1 MPQNE
6 GPRREGFED
15 ELGAMLRR
23 TGDGFAA
30 DDRREL
36 VEGGLQRG
44 KRRLVRRRLAMT
56 GGVLAL
62 AAVGI
67 GGVYGGSLLSPA
79 ADATTT
85 SVAAPPKPTA
95 TVDPVPGKQRPGEAT
110 ILVKD
115 LAAVLKAN
123 TPAGTWKFDGLDGTG
138 QSVTGVFDDGNGKAG
153 VSVGLFRAGTGE
165 AGEDQVVCPDKV
177 AIPYDD
183 CIEERLTGGSRLMI
197 LQGYEYPDK
206 REETKQW
213 RAVLLTRDGFLIDVS
228 EYNAAAEKGAPIS
241 RENPP
246 FTPAQLKALVT
257 APDWGPLAARLPANV
272 DMSGGEGG
280 QGGGGGENGQGSGGG
295 GGGRDE
301 PRRHVEPDGAVV
313 QSTLR
318 SLLPEGLK
326 VADKGGDGEYAY
338 VVVDDG
344 KGKSLVQ
351 INVQPNMSDVAGEL
365 FGSGDVRTLP
375 DGRKVKIT
383 QQPGE
388 KGGEGVVWWTVDTI
402 TPEGFRVVVSA
413 FNAGTQHE
421 AATRAEPALTMQQL
435 KTIALSLR
443 WQTLPAA

>member
-6 GPRREGFED
+6 GPQHEGFED
-15 ELGAMLRR
+15 QLGAILRR

-79 ADATTT
+79 ADATST

-95 TVDPVPGKQRPGEAT
+95 TTDPVPGKQLPGEAN
-110 ILVKD
+110 IPVKN
-115 LAAVLKAN
+115 LAAVLTSN
-123 TPAGTWKFDGLDGTG
+123 TPAGTWQIDGLDGVG
-138 QSVTGVFDDGNGKAG
+138 QSVTGVFDDGKGKAG
-153 VSVGLFRAGTGE
+153 VSVGLFRTGTGE
-165 AGEDQVVCPDKV
+165 AGEDQVACPDKV
-177 AIPYDD
+177 AVPYDD
-183 CIEERLTGGSRLMI
+183 CTEEKLTGGSRLMI

-213 RAVLLTRDGFLIDVS
+213 RAVLLTKDGFLVDVS
-228 EYNAAAEKGAPIS
+228 EYNAAAEKGAPVS

-246 FTPAQLKALVT
+246 FTPAQLKTLVT
-257 APDWGPLAARLPANV
+257 APAWGRLAAQLPENV
-272 DMSGGEGG
+272 DMSGGQGAAQPPAEPSATDVMNTLSALVPKDLTVVNKGG
-280 QGGGGGENGQGSGGG
+280 QSGYG
-295 GGGRDE
+295 
-301 PRRHVEPDGAVV
+301 
-313 QSTLR
+313 
-318 SLLPEGLK
+318 
-326 VADKGGDGEYAY
+326 Y
-338 VVVDDG
+338 VVVNDG

-365 FGSGDVRTLP
+365 FGSGDVTTLP
-375 DGRKVKIT
+375 DGRRVKLT

-435 KTIALSLR
+435 RSIALSMR
-443 WQTLPAA
+443 WQKLPLK